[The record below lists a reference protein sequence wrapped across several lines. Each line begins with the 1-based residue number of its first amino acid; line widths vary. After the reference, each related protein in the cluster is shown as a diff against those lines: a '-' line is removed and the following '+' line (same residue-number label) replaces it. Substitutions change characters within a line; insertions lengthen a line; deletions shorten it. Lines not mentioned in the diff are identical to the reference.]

1 VRIAVDWSRLNWL
14 NTTLA
19 AILVFSATLFGN
31 VLFLDNSA
39 MAAAIATFV
48 SVALYVCVRLIVPSS
63 NQ

>member
-1 VRIAVDWSRLNWL
+1 L

-48 SVALYVCVRLIVPSS
+48 FVALYVCVRLIVPSS